1 MLNIFQFIFSFW
13 IFFHFTSSL
22 AAWAQKAIERNG
34 IMGYIAKYY
43 FKLNTDTPQL
53 ARLSTGFLLKEIFER
68 FAQKINKTLQPDRSV
83 YIYSAHDGTVANL
96 LNSFGLFEVDS
107 GI

>member
-1 MLNIFQFIFSFW
+1 
-13 IFFHFTSSL
+13 
-22 AAWAQKAIERNG
+22 
-34 IMGYIAKYY
+34 MGYIAKYD
-43 FKLNTDTPQL
+43 FKLKTDTPQL

-83 YIYSAHDGTVANL
+83 YIYSAHDSTVANL

-107 GI
+107 GIWNLKKLMK